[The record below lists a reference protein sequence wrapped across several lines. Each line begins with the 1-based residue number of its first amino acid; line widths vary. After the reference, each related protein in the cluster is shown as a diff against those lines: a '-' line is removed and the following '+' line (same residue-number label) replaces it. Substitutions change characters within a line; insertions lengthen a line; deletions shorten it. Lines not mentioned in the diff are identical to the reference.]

1 MVTIPLVNKTTVY
14 LEEASLAAL
23 KRLAAAQG
31 RAEAELIR
39 EAVVEYVERAGRPPM
54 RSLGVARGP
63 RDLASRAEELLA
75 DGFAQRTRRR
85 ARR

>member
-1 MVTIPLVNKTTVY
+1 VIVNKTTVY
-14 LEEASLAAL
+14 LEEGSLASL

-39 EAVVEYVERAGRPPM
+39 EAVTEYVARAGRPPM
-54 RSLGVARGP
+54 RSLGVAHGP
-63 RDLASRAEELLA
+63 TDLASRDEELLSE
-75 DGFAQRTRRR
+75 GFGKARRRR